1 MPLLNLYILVLAI
14 LVCIG
19 NLFRIWLLE
28 CLKPIPMIMMIGYLH
43 NKNSLRQHLVPN
55 LVEAGL
61 IMSLVGDVLLMSNET
76 ESFVIGTGFFLIA
89 HICYIVAFNLG
100 D

>member
-1 MPLLNLYILVLAI
+1 
-14 LVCIG
+14 
-19 NLFRIWLLE
+19 
-28 CLKPIPMIMMIGYLH
+28 MIMMIMYLH
-43 NKNSLRQHLVPN
+43 NKNSVRQHLVPN

-61 IMSLVGDVLLMSNET
+61 VVSLVGDVLLMSNEI

-100 D
+100 E